1 MTGQRE
7 PKRDRAEL
15 ASVLTPLP
23 VLIPTIGAALTL
35 FAGRRPRLQRAI
47 TLAALSVVVAVC
59 AALLYLADRDGTL
72 ALNVGGWGQTVPG
85 MGPLG
90 ITLVVDRLSA
100 LMLVVS
106 SIVLLA
112 VVFYAIGQGI
122 RDGDERQPVS
132 IFLPTYL
139 VLSAG
144 VCTAFLAGDLFNLFV
159 GFEVLLSASF
169 VLLTIGASK
178 DRVRA
183 GISYVMVSMVSS
195 LVFLFGIA
203 LVYAATGTLNLAEL
217 AVRLDGVTDG
227 TRTAL
232 FAVLLVA
239 FGIKAAVFPLSTW
252 LPDSYP
258 TAPAPVTAVFAG
270 LLTKVGVYAIIRAH
284 SLLFPA
290 GGLDPLLLVAA
301 LLTMLIGILGA
312 IAQSDIK
319 RLLSFTL
326 VSHIGYMVF
335 GIALSSQLG
344 MSGAIYYVA
353 HHIVVQTT
361 LFLVV
366 GLIERQ
372 AGASTMQRLGG
383 LAATSPLLAFV
394 FVVPAL
400 NLGGIPPFS
409 GFIGKVAL
417 LEAGAQNGSALAW
430 ILVGGGVLTSLLT
443 LYVVARV
450 WTKAFW
456 RSREDAPEGHLSGA
470 APSVLLDEPEDI
482 QFVDRDHVGRM
493 PVGML
498 APTGAL
504 IAVGLTLTVMAGP
517 IFAYSGR
524 AADEVL
530 DRGQY
535 ISAVGAVSAPDETAS
550 AAGLGAVLADPGVDP
565 VVGHRF
571 CGQHPVRPGDR
582 AGHHAAAAAAG
593 GADRRQSAS
602 AVAAAAGPPSP
613 DTWCC
618 RRCKWHG
625 WRSSPA
631 RRRCPRCCGPI
642 WRSSR
647 IWCWRWR
654 STSST

>member
-1 MTGQRE
+1 MNSLMPDG
-7 PKRDRAEL
+7 DL
-15 ASVLTPLP
+15 ALVLTPLP
-23 VLIPTIGAALTL
+23 VLVPLLAAAMTL
-35 FAGRRPRLQRAI
+35 FAGRKPRLQRAI
-47 TLAALSVVVAVC
+47 TVLALSVVLAVS
-59 AALLYLADRDGTL
+59 AAMVYLADRDGTI
-72 ALNVGGWGQTVPG
+72 ALQVGGWGVTEPG

-100 LMLVVS
+100 MMLLVS

-112 VVFYAIGQGI
+112 VVVYAIGQGI
-122 RDGDERQPVS
+122 RDGDDRQPVS

-144 VCTAFLAGDLFNLFV
+144 VCMAFLAGDLFNLFV

-169 VLLTIGASK
+169 VLLTIGGSK
-178 DRVRA
+178 ERVRA
-183 GISYVMVSMVSS
+183 GITYVMVSMVSS
-195 LVFLFGIA
+195 LIFLTGIA

-217 AVRLDGVTDG
+217 SVRLDDVSDG

-239 FGIKAAVFPLSTW
+239 FGIKAAVFPLSAW

-270 LLTKVGVYAIIRAH
+270 LLTKVGIYAIIRAH
-284 SLLFPA
+284 SLLFP
-290 GGLDPLLLVAA
+290 GGQMDNVLLVAG
-301 LLTMLIGILGA
+301 LLTMVIGILGA

-326 VSHIGYMVF
+326 VSHIGYMIF
-335 GIALSSQLG
+335 GISLSTELG

-353 HHIVVQTT
+353 HHILVQTT

-372 AGASTMQRLGG
+372 AGASTLERLGG
-383 LAATSPLLAFV
+383 LAAASPLLAFV

-417 LEAGAQNGSALAW
+417 LQAGAQVGSSLAW
-430 ILVGGGVLTSLLT
+430 TLVAGSVITSLLT
-443 LYVVARV
+443 LYVVTRV

-456 RSREDAPEGHLSGA
+456 RSREDAPEGHLSA
-470 APSVLLDEPEDI
+470 SAPTALVDNTDDTMDI
-482 QFVDRDHVGRM
+482 QLADRDDVGRM

-504 IAVGLTLTVMAGP
+504 IAVGITLTVLAGP
-517 IFAYSGR
+517 IFAYSER
-524 AADEVL
+524 AGTEVL

-535 ISAVGAVSAPDETAS
+535 IT
-550 AAGLGAVLADPGVDP
+550 AVLGEP
-565 VVGHRF
+565 
-571 CGQHPVRPGDR
+571 
-582 AGHHAAAAAAG
+582 
-593 GADRRQSAS
+593 RR
-602 AVAAAAGPPSP
+602 
-613 DTWCC
+613 
-618 RRCKWHG
+618 
-625 WRSSPA
+625 
-631 RRRCPRCCGPI
+631 
-642 WRSSR
+642 
-647 IWCWRWR
+647 
-654 STSST
+654 

>member
-1 MTGQRE
+1 MTAQ
-7 PKRDRAEL
+7 AL
-15 ASVLTPLP
+15 IPLP
-23 VLIPTIGAALTL
+23 VLIPALAAAATL
-35 FAGRRPRLQRAI
+35 VAGRRPQLQRLI
-47 TLAALSVVVAVC
+47 TQFALTAVVVVC
-59 AALLYLADRDGTL
+59 AALVYLADRDGTL
-72 ALNVGGWGQTVPG
+72 VLHVGGWGQSVPG

-106 SIVLLA
+106 AIVLLA
-112 VVFYAIGQGI
+112 VVAYAIGQGI
-122 RDGDERQPVS
+122 RDGDQRQPVS

-159 GFEVLLSASF
+159 GFEVLLAASF
-169 VLLTIGASK
+169 VLLTIGASE

-183 GISYVMVSMVSS
+183 GISYVLVSMVSS
-195 LVFLFGIA
+195 LIFLIGIA
-203 LVYAATGTLNLAEL
+203 LVYAATGTLNMAEL
-217 AVRLDGVTDG
+217 ALRLDDIPSG

-284 SLLFPA
+284 SLLFP
-290 GGLDPLLLVAA
+290 GGELDNVLLVAG
-301 LLTMLIGILGA
+301 LLTMVIGILGA

-335 GIALSSQLG
+335 GVALASQLG

-372 AGASTMQRLGG
+372 AGASTLQRLGG
-383 LAATSPLLAFV
+383 LAAASPVLAFV

-430 ILVGGGVLTSLLT
+430 ILVAGSVVTSLLT

-456 RSREDAPEGHLSGA
+456 RARADAPEGHLAGS
-470 APSVLLDEPEDI
+470 APAVLLDDIEDI
-482 QFVDRDHVGRM
+482 EFADRDSVGRM
-493 PVGML
+493 PMGML
-498 APTGAL
+498 APTGVL
-504 IAVGLTLTVMAGP
+504 IAVGLALTVAAGP
-517 IFAYSGR
+517 IFSYSER
-524 AADEVL
+524 AAAEVL

-535 ISAVGAVSAPDETAS
+535 ISAV
-550 AAGLGAVLADPGVDP
+550 LGGYE
-565 VVGHRF
+565 R
-571 CGQHPVRPGDR
+571 
-582 AGHHAAAAAAG
+582 
-593 GADRRQSAS
+593 
-602 AVAAAAGPPSP
+602 
-613 DTWCC
+613 
-618 RRCKWHG
+618 
-625 WRSSPA
+625 
-631 RRRCPRCCGPI
+631 
-642 WRSSR
+642 
-647 IWCWRWR
+647 
-654 STSST
+654 

>member
-1 MTGQRE
+1 MTFG
-7 PKRDRAEL
+7 A
-15 ASVLTPLP
+15 ALTPLP
-23 VLIPTIGAALTL
+23 VLLPALGAAATL
-35 FAGRRPRLQRAI
+35 IAGRRPRLQRLI
-47 TLAALSVVVAVC
+47 TLAVLSAVLAVC
-59 AALLYLADRDGTL
+59 GALVYLADRDGTL
-72 ALNVGGWGQTVPG
+72 VVYVGGWGQAVPG
-85 MGPLG
+85 LGPLG

-100 LMLVVS
+100 LMLLVS

-144 VCTAFLAGDLFNLFV
+144 VCMAFLAGDLFNLFV
-159 GFEVLLSASF
+159 GFEVLLAASF

-183 GISYVMVSMVSS
+183 GVSYVMVSMVSS
-195 LVFLFGIA
+195 LVFLLGIA
-203 LVYAATGTLNLAEL
+203 LVYAATGTLNMAEV
-217 AVRLDGVTDG
+217 AVRLDDVSDG

-239 FGIKAAVFPLSTW
+239 FGIKAAVFPLSAW

-284 SLLFPA
+284 ALLFPG
-290 GGLDPLLLVAA
+290 GGLNTLLLVAA
-301 LLTMLIGILGA
+301 LLTMLVGILGA

-335 GIALSSQLG
+335 GIALSSDLG
-344 MSGAIYYVA
+344 MSGAIFYVV
-353 HHIVVQTT
+353 HHILVQTT

-383 LAATSPLLAFV
+383 LAAASPLLAFV
-394 FVVPAL
+394 WVVPAL

-409 GFIGKVAL
+409 GFIGKLAL
-417 LEAGAQNGSALAW
+417 LEAGAQDGSVLAW
-430 ILVGGGVLTSLLT
+430 ILVGGAVLTSLLT

-450 WTKAFW
+450 WTQAFW
-456 RSREDAPEGHLSGA
+456 RPRSDAPEGHLSA
-470 APSVLLDEPEDI
+470 AVPASLIDEPHDI
-482 QFVDRDHVGRM
+482 KFVDRDHVGRM
-493 PVGML
+493 PIGML

-504 IAVGLTLTVMAGP
+504 VAVALTLTVLAGP
-517 IFAYSGR
+517 IFAFSER
-524 AADEVL
+524 ASAQVL
-530 DRGQY
+530 DRSQY
-535 ISAVGAVSAPDETAS
+535 ITA
-550 AAGLGAVLADPGVDP
+550 
-565 VVGHRF
+565 VVG
-571 CGQHPVRPGDR
+571 QP
-582 AGHHAAAAAAG
+582 
-593 GADRRQSAS
+593 
-602 AVAAAAGPPSP
+602 
-613 DTWCC
+613 
-618 RRCKWHG
+618 
-625 WRSSPA
+625 
-631 RRRCPRCCGPI
+631 
-642 WRSSR
+642 
-647 IWCWRWR
+647 
-654 STSST
+654 

>member
-1 MTGQRE
+1 M
-7 PKRDRAEL
+7 AL
-15 ASVLTPLP
+15 AQILTPLP
-23 VLIPTIGAALTL
+23 VLIPTIAAAIAMV
-35 FAGRRPRLQRAI
+35 AGRSPRVQQLI
-47 TLAALSVVVAVC
+47 SLTALSAVVAVC
-59 AALLYLADRDGTL
+59 AVLLYLVDRDGVV
-72 ALNVGGWGQTVPG
+72 AVQVGGWGQSEPG

-90 ITLVVDRLSA
+90 ITLVADRLSV

-122 RDGDERQPVS
+122 SDGDERQPVS
-132 IFLPTYL
+132 IFQPTYL
-139 VLSAG
+139 ILSAG

-159 GFEVLLSASF
+159 GFEVLLAASF
-169 VLLTIGASK
+169 VLLTIGGSSE
-178 DRVRA
+178 RVRA
-183 GISYVMVSMVSS
+183 GIAYVMVSMVSS
-195 LVFLFGIA
+195 LIFLIGIA

-217 AVRLDGVTDG
+217 AVRLDDVPDG

-239 FGIKAAVFPLSTW
+239 FGIKAAVFPLSAW

-284 SLLFPA
+284 SLLFPG
-290 GGLDPLLLVAA
+290 GGLDDVLLVAA
-301 LLTMLIGILGA
+301 LLTMLVGILGA
-312 IAQSDIK
+312 IAQNDIK

-335 GIALSSQLG
+335 GIALGNQLG
-344 MSGAIYYVA
+344 MSGAVYYVA

-372 AGASTMQRLGG
+372 AGASTLQRLGG
-383 LAATSPLLAFV
+383 LAAASPLLAFI

-417 LEAGAQNGSALAW
+417 LEAGAQSGTTLAW
-430 ILVGGGVLTSLLT
+430 VLVAGGVITSLLT
-443 LYVVARV
+443 LYAVTRV

-456 RSREDAPEGHLSGA
+456 RARADAPEGALSNTVPA
-470 APSVLLDEPEDI
+470 ALIDDDDDI
-482 QFVDRDHVGRM
+482 DFADRNDVGKM

-498 APTGAL
+498 LPTGAL
-504 IAVGLTLTVMAGP
+504 IVVGLALTVFAGP
-517 IFAYSGR
+517 IYAYSER
-524 AADEVL
+524 AAHEVL

-535 ISAVGAVSAPDETAS
+535 ISAVVQP
-550 AAGLGAVLADPGVDP
+550 
-565 VVGHRF
+565 
-571 CGQHPVRPGDR
+571 
-582 AGHHAAAAAAG
+582 
-593 GADRRQSAS
+593 
-602 AVAAAAGPPSP
+602 
-613 DTWCC
+613 
-618 RRCKWHG
+618 
-625 WRSSPA
+625 
-631 RRRCPRCCGPI
+631 
-642 WRSSR
+642 
-647 IWCWRWR
+647 
-654 STSST
+654 

>member
-1 MTGQRE
+1 MSGG
-7 PKRDRAEL
+7 PFGL
-15 ASVLTPLP
+15 MLTPLP
-23 VLIPTIGAALTL
+23 VLIPLIAAALTL
-35 FAGRRPRLQRAI
+35 IAGRRPRLQRFI
-47 TLAALSVVVAVC
+47 TLAALTAVAVVC
-59 AALLYLADRDGTL
+59 AVLL
-72 ALNVGGWGQTVPG
+72 ALTDRYGTIALQVGGWAATAPG
-85 MGPLG
+85 FGPLG

-139 VLSAG
+139 ALSAG
-144 VCTAFLAGDLFNLFV
+144 VCNAFLAGDLFNLFV
-159 GFEVLLSASF
+159 GFEILLTASF

-183 GISYVMVSMVSS
+183 GIAYVMVSMVSS
-195 LVFLFGIA
+195 LIFLFGIA
-203 LVYAATGTLNLAEL
+203 LVYAATGTLNMAEL
-217 AVRLDGVTDG
+217 AVRLDGVTEG
-227 TRTAL
+227 TRSAL

-284 SLLFPA
+284 TLLFP
-290 GGLDPLLLVAA
+290 GGALDRILLVAA

-335 GIALSSQLG
+335 GVALSSQLG
-344 MSGAIYYVA
+344 MSGAIYYVT

-372 AGASTMQRLGG
+372 AGASTLRRLGG
-383 LAATSPLLAFV
+383 LAAASPMLAFV

-417 LEAGAQNGSALAW
+417 LEAGAAGGSVLAW
-430 ILVGGGVLTSLLT
+430 TLVAGSVLTSLST
-443 LYVVARV
+443 LYVVTRV
-450 WTKAFW
+450 WTKVFW
-456 RSREDAPEGHLSGA
+456 RARVDAPEGALATA
-470 APSVLLDEPEDI
+470 APVALLEDADDI
-482 QFVDRDHVGRM
+482 AFDDRDDVGRM
-493 PVGML
+493 PASML
-498 APTGAL
+498 VPTMAL
-504 IAVGLTLTVMAGP
+504 IGVGVTLTIAAGP
-517 IFAYSGR
+517 IFSYSDR
-524 AADEVL
+524 AAAEIRN
-530 DRGQY
+530 RGEY
-535 ISAVGAVSAPDETAS
+535 IA
-550 AAGLGAVLADPGVDP
+550 AVL
-565 VVGHRF
+565 
-571 CGQHPVRPGDR
+571 
-582 AGHHAAAAAAG
+582 G
-593 GADRRQSAS
+593 GA
-602 AVAAAAGPPSP
+602 
-613 DTWCC
+613 
-618 RRCKWHG
+618 
-625 WRSSPA
+625 
-631 RRRCPRCCGPI
+631 PR
-642 WRSSR
+642 
-647 IWCWRWR
+647 
-654 STSST
+654 